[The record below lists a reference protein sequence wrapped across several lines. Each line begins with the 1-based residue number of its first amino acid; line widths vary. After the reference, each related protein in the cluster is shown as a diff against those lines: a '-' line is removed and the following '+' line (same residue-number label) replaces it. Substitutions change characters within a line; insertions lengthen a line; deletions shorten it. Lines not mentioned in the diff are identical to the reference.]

1 MSKKRVSYHIAEQVL
16 KEFNSVAKNNA
27 INKSALIELL
37 IKKWIEDKELISNE
51 NNKEQK

>member
-16 KEFNSVAKNNA
+16 KDFDSVAKNNA

-37 IKKWIEDKELISNE
+37 IKKWIEDKDISSDE
-51 NNKEQK
+51 KKKGQK

>member
-16 KEFNSVAKNNA
+16 KDFDSVAKNNA

-37 IKKWIEDKELISNE
+37 IKKWIEDKDISSDE
-51 NNKEQK
+51 KKKEQK

>member
-16 KEFNSVAKNNA
+16 KEFDSVAKNNA

-37 IKKWIEDKELISNE
+37 IKKWMEDKEHLFKK
-51 NNKEQK
+51 NKKQK